1 MAGAVLCAGFEVWK
15 CDFRGRR
22 RVARGV
28 TEVTFRGRRSTL
40 SHVDAERFV
49 AGAGNR
55 EVVSCGRGEC
65 RCHIER
71 VLFGGAGIA
80 KLLGRAA

>member
-1 MAGAVLCAGFEVWK
+1 MRALKRGSAIFVAGAGNREVARCEG
-15 CDFRGRR
+15 CDISWQAQYVVRVR
-22 RVARGV
+22 RVDG
-28 TEVTFRGRRSTL
+28 
-40 SHVDAERFV
+40 ERFV

-65 RCHIER
+65 PCPIAM
-71 VLFGGAGIA
+71 LFGGAGIA

>member
-1 MAGAVLCAGFEVWK
+1 M
-15 CDFRGRR
+15 
-22 RVARGV
+22 
-28 TEVTFRGRRSTL
+28 TEVTWQARYFVRVRR
-40 SHVDAERFV
+40 VDAERNV

-65 RCHIER
+65 RFAVTLGLACER
-71 VLFGGAGIA
+71 MLFGGAGIA